1 MERIVKKPIYGG
13 RDPARDLQC
22 EVENNR
28 RCILR
33 GQPERCT
40 YLYHYSKEELDL
52 LDRNLGASL
61 AEELPSTNPTTNTTN
76 NLRTPAERR
85 KDDNSSKKE
94 TITSPPIKKS
104 RTTEDKELDD
114 ANPTPNH
121 NPTNNSGLDGTA
133 SANPNHNPN
142 PDENILQQYKTNQ
155 NKLIKLEHH
164 ITFLEE
170 SLLESKIPRGLQF
183 NKNYQVMD
191 ITEEFKTKVR
201 EIQLQAEIQIVNT
214 ILNHYRPIFQ
224 ACCDQSKSLIHQLEE
239 KAKTEPDI
247 SYQVNE
253 IDKPLITLK
262 QTLSEKRIKK
272 NSKNRTHQQR
282 SSNFV
287 QIKKQPAVN
296 RHQYSFNRQQRP
308 QYQSRSRNYHTFNQQ
323 NNLQHII
330 STTIQTVLNQMLP
343 FFNQHQSNYT
353 PPEPY
358 WDNNNYQTSYY

>member
-22 EVENNR
+22 ELENNR

-76 NLRTPAERR
+76 NLRTPADRR

-121 NPTNNSGLDGTA
+121 NSTNNSGLDGTA

-142 PDENILQQYKTNQ
+142 P
-155 NKLIKLEHH
+155 EH
-164 ITFLEE
+164 
-170 SLLESKIPRGLQF
+170 SLDAYYRDQRKY
-183 NKNYQVMD
+183 YQ
-191 ITEEFKTKVR
+191 
-201 EIQLQAEIQIVNT
+201 A
-214 ILNHYRPIFQ
+214 
-224 ACCDQSKSLIHQLEE
+224 
-239 KAKTEPDI
+239 
-247 SYQVNE
+247 
-253 IDKPLITLK
+253 
-262 QTLSEKRIKK
+262 
-272 NSKNRTHQQR
+272 
-282 SSNFV
+282 
-287 QIKKQPAVN
+287 
-296 RHQYSFNRQQRP
+296 
-308 QYQSRSRNYHTFNQQ
+308 
-323 NNLQHII
+323 
-330 STTIQTVLNQMLP
+330 
-343 FFNQHQSNYT
+343 
-353 PPEPY
+353 
-358 WDNNNYQTSYY
+358 WD